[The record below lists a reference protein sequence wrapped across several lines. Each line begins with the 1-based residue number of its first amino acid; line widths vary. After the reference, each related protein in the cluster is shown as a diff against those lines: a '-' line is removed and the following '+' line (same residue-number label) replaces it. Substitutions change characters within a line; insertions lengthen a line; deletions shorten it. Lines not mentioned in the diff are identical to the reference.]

1 MYIGLDFIDELE
13 KLGFSAK
20 PDIGNRIIIT
30 DINHVVEYNEKG
42 QWRHFPS
49 DTIGHEFL
57 GKAYAKWHDFKE
69 FVPYF
74 ERWNIKRESNI
85 HNFDKLHRLITE
97 RDGGIEGMSGLG
109 PLDTKPDPEFVTS
122 REKAREKY
130 LFKLRQVIKGQF
142 YDDSVKGGYD
152 FVGELQADGYKGNLQ
167 DEKDPPYW
175 EFTKEGEPIIVR
187 FYYQQ
192 LGGLS
197 LNIVIVK
204 DKSRNQQL
212 LWNRVAPPQYTDTV
226 KDILHFM
233 DGHRSGDP
241 QSFSENKEVE

>member
-30 DINHVVEYNEKG
+30 DINHVVEYNKDG
-42 QWRHFPS
+42 QWRHFPG
-49 DTIGHEFL
+49 DTIGHEVL
-57 GKAYAKWHDFKE
+57 GKAYAEWHDFKE

-109 PLDTKPDPEFVTS
+109 PLDTKPDPELAS
-122 REKAREKY
+122 PQEIAREKF

-152 FVGELQADGYKGNLQ
+152 FVGDLQADGYKGKLKSHSQ
-167 DEKDPPYW
+167 YW
-175 EFTKEGEPIIVR
+175 EFTKEGEPITVR
-187 FYYQQ
+187 FYYEQ

-197 LNIVIVK
+197 LNIVVVR

-212 LWNRVAPPQYTDTV
+212 FWNRVASPQYTDTV
-226 KDILHFM
+226 ADIVSFM
-233 DGHRSGDP
+233 DGHRPGTS
-241 QSFSENKEVE
+241 QSFSESA